1 MKLSI
6 VSTLYNSEKFI
17 PKLIEELTKVVEEIG
32 IDKRD
37 YEIILVDDGSP
48 DNSLKVAL
56 EEKKK
61 YKDVNIIILELSR
74 NFGHHKA
81 FWAGISKSIGEYV
94 FLIDSDMD
102 VHPSYLKSFYS
113 EILNQ
118 EDVDVVYGVLKDRKL
133 IKTTSNLFW
142 KFFNYVS
149 DVPVPLNITT
159 ERIMNRNYVNAL
171 LSLNDF
177 NLFIGGLYYWVGFHQ
192 KSIEVRRISN
202 RKKSN
207 YVLTKRIHLFIE
219 ALTSFTSYPIWLILR
234 LSLYLNVASII
245 YLFYLIIRKI
255 LYPETI
261 LLGYASIGA
270 LLVFFGSLIIFIICF
285 IGIYIEKIFNQV
297 KQRPRYIV
305 RKEYKNLI

>member
-6 VSTLYNSEKFI
+6 VSTLYNSEKFV
-17 PKLIEELTKVVEEIG
+17 PKLLEELTKVVEKIG
-32 IDKRD
+32 IDKKD

-48 DNSLKVAL
+48 DNSLKVAI

-81 FWAGISKSIGEYV
+81 FWAGISKSSGEYV

-102 VHPSYLKSFYS
+102 VDPSYLKSFYC

-118 EDVDVVYGVLKDRKL
+118 EDIDVVYGVLKDKKL
-133 IKTTSNLFW
+133 IRKTSNLFW

-149 DVPVPLNITT
+149 GVQVPLNITT
-159 ERIMNRNYVNAL
+159 ERIMNRSYVNAL
-171 LSLNDF
+171 LNLNDF
-177 NLFIGGLYYWVGFHQ
+177 NLFLGGLYYWLGFHQ
-192 KSIEVRRISN
+192 KSIEVRRISK
-202 RKKSN
+202 RRKSN

-219 ALTSFTSYPIWLILR
+219 ALTSFTSYPIWLMLKF
-234 LSLYLNVASII
+234 SLYLNVLSII
-245 YLFYLIIRKI
+245 FLSYLIMRKI
-255 LYPETI
+255 MFPETI
-261 LLGYASIGA
+261 LLGYASISA
-270 LLVFFGSLIIFIICF
+270 LLIFFGSLIIFVICMV
-285 IGIYIEKIFNQV
+285 GIYIEKIYNQV

-305 RKEYKNLI
+305 RKEYKN